1 MVLIVLAAATALLAY
16 IDGRFFFPLG
26 ILPSVLVGGLI
37 YLLFLGYYV
46 IKSFSKAYPPIER
59 AKRCIF
65 AGLSFLVISLP
76 NLMGDGY
83 YEMGLKDHVKSM
95 FSPKLIAD
103 LKQRVR
109 AFAAL
114 PENAQRHEPES
125 PGAEDLPPEVATSAW
140 GFPGHV
146 SYVIQGPEGP
156 LAISLTWGSG
166 LIGHH
171 GLLIT
176 DEKIPLKGYPTRGGD
191 NADEAHYF
199 ERYYPLG
206 EGAYIFIDEN

>member
-1 MVLIVLAAATALLAY
+1 MLAY
-16 IDGRFFFPLG
+16 VDGRFFFPLR
-26 ILPSVLVGGLI
+26 ILPSALVGGLI

-46 IKSFSKAYPPIER
+46 IKSFSKDSR
-59 AKRCIF
+59 SLVRVKRCLF

-76 NLMGDGY
+76 NFVDDGY
-83 YEMGLKDHVKSM
+83 YEMGLRDHVKSL

-103 LKQRVR
+103 VKQRVR
-109 AFAAL
+109 AFAEI
-114 PENAQRHEPES
+114 PENAQRREPRS
-125 PGAEDLPPEVATSAW
+125 PGAEDLPSEVAASAW

-146 SYVIQGPEGP
+146 SYTIQGPEEP
-156 LAISLTWGSG
+156 LTISLTWGGG

-176 DEKIPLKGYPTRGGD
+176 NEEIPSKGYPSHGGD
-191 NADEAHYF
+191 DNDEAHDFERFNPF